1 MTMSANILSDGYDR
15 VKEVVHDTVDGLTE
29 EELTFRVGPRANT
42 IAWLIWHLT
51 RVQDDHIAHVAG
63 LEQVWTSG
71 GWFERF
77 GLPFDKRAHGY
88 GQSSDEVAQVTG
100 IPAEQLIGYHDAVH
114 AQTIGFIAGLSDED
128 LERIVDTRW
137 DPPVTLAARLVS
149 VIADD
154 LQHAGQA
161 AYVKGL
167 I

>member
-1 MTMSANILSDGYDR
+1 MTMSTKVLSEAYDR
-15 VKEVVHDTVDGLTE
+15 VKEVVHDTVDGLSE
-29 EELTFRVGPRANT
+29 DELTTRVGPRANP
-42 IAWLIWHLT
+42 IVWLVWHLT
-51 RVQDDHIAHVAG
+51 RVQDDHIADVAG
-63 LEQVWTSG
+63 LEQVWASG
-71 GWFERF
+71 GWHERF

-88 GQSSDEVAQVTG
+88 GQTSDEVAQVKG
-100 IPAEQLIGYHDAVH
+100 IPAEQLIAYHDAVH

>member
-88 GQSSDEVAQVTG
+88 GQTSDEVAQVKG